1 MIKMIK
7 NTKQNVLGVEAPKE
21 TCTNRKCPFHG
32 EIAVKKEFFTGKIVK
47 KDVSHSA
54 TLEWFRSTYIHKYE
68 RYEIKRSRIR
78 VHNPPCINA
87 NVGQTVLVA
96 KTRPL
101 SKMKCHVVL
110 KIVNNKETAAAGSAT
125 E

>member
-21 TCTNRKCPFHG
+21 NCTDKKCPFHG
-32 EIAVKKEFFTGKIVK
+32 EIAVKKEFFTGRIVK

-54 TLEWFRSTYIHKYE
+54 TLEWFRPTYIHKYE

-87 NVGQTVLVA
+87 QVGQTVLVA

-101 SKMKCHVVL
+101 SKMKGHVVL
-110 KIVNNKETAAAGSAT
+110 KIVNKETAAGSAT